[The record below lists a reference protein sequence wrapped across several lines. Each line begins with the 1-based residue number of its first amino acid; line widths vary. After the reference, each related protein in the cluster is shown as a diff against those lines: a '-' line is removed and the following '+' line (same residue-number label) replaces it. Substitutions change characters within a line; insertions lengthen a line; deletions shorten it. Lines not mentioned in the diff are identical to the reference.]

1 MPVIEV
7 FNSMSLLRKL
17 SSTPPVDQV
26 YQLVQPLFNARIIAS
41 STPSTPP
48 IPSIIAA
55 VSSPPLSL
63 PSAPFEV
70 VFVLGGPGSG
80 KGTQCANIVKEFK
93 WGHLSA
99 GDLLRAEREKKNE
112 NAALIESFIKD
123 GKIVPVEV

>member
-63 PSAPFEV
+63 PSAPF
-70 VFVLGGPGSG
+70 
-80 KGTQCANIVKEFK
+80 K
-93 WGHLSA
+93 
-99 GDLLRAEREKKNE
+99 
-112 NAALIESFIKD
+112 
-123 GKIVPVEV
+123 